1 MYIYYPKVSG
11 QAKYLCFFSCPETSI
26 KYIIINPDFI
36 DKQNIYGFLL
46 LNILNTF
53 NNRMRLLETD
63 LYIDCYD
70 LIQEANKLYEITK
83 EKELYKDDI
92 YYIESMNKYINS
104 YDKFKE
110 KQIKQYITDL
120 KDYNIYI

>member
-1 MYIYYPKVSG
+1 
-11 QAKYLCFFSCPETSI
+11 
-26 KYIIINPDFI
+26 
-36 DKQNIYGFLL
+36 
-46 LNILNTF
+46 
-53 NNRMRLLETD
+53 MRLLETD
-63 LYIDCYD
+63 LYIDCND
-70 LIQEANKLYEITK
+70 LIQEANKLYQEAK

-120 KDYNIYI
+120 NEYIAV

>member
-1 MYIYYPKVSG
+1 MR
-11 QAKYLCFFSCPETSI
+11 
-26 KYIIINPDFI
+26 
-36 DKQNIYGFLL
+36 
-46 LNILNTF
+46 ILSS
-53 NNRMRLLETD
+53 D
-63 LYIDCYD
+63 LYIDCND
-70 LIQEANKLYEITK
+70 LIQEANKLYQEAK

-120 KDYNIYI
+120 KDYIK

>member
-1 MYIYYPKVSG
+1 
-11 QAKYLCFFSCPETSI
+11 
-26 KYIIINPDFI
+26 
-36 DKQNIYGFLL
+36 
-46 LNILNTF
+46 
-53 NNRMRLLETD
+53 MRRLESD

-70 LIQEANKLYEITK
+70 LIQEANKLYQEAK

-120 KDYNIYI
+120 KEYIK